1 MQLRPDGLLG
11 HGGRY
16 GRAARTRQIEE
27 GRRAAAPVAAEPLT
41 DGLGAAAQARGGL
54 RDGNMLARPQHHPGA
69 HRDAPDRL
77 ARQVGEGL
85 TLSFGCNS
93 DKEHGRDLG
102 CKAGYFAVRYHTGSG
117 RRKSAPN
124 FSNVT

>member
-41 DGLGAAAQARGGL
+41 DGLGAAAQARGSL
-54 RDGNMLARPQHHPGA
+54 REGTCSLDHSTIQARIETRPTA
-69 HRDAPDRL
+69 WRVRS
-77 ARQVGEGL
+77 AR
-85 TLSFGCNS
+85 
-93 DKEHGRDLG
+93 
-102 CKAGYFAVRYHTGSG
+102 A
-117 RRKSAPN
+117 
-124 FSNVT
+124 